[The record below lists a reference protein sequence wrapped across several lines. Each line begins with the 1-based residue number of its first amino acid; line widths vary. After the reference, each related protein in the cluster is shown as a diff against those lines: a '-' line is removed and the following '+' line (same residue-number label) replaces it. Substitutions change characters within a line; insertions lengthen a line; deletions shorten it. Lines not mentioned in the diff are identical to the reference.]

1 MLELQ
6 GIRHGGGEDL
16 RFLYRIAVEQAD
28 PAETQMPRLE
38 KKFSSVSLRMPGT
51 VRLIM

>member
-1 MLELQ
+1 MARLMWRE
-6 GIRHGGGEDL
+6 R
-16 RFLYRIAVEQAD
+16 AEQAD